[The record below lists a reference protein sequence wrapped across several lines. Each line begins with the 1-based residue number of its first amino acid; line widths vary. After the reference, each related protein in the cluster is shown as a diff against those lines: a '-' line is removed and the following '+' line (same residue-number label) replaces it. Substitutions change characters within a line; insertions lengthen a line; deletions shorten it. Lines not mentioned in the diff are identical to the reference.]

1 MSKSFTPEYSCYF
14 LGGAYLLSSRIAFGD
29 VSYRLIVSR
38 ALSWM
43 YRSGPP
49 LVDCDSYPAT
59 FVYTSTAVVQFEPG
73 KQRYTSIS
81 IFYSRPQHYSGS
93 YGDFYDM
100 IHLNSLHCNTPVQW
114 RALVIPIVI
123 RLMQA
128 PHGWLNLGEGQDT
141 HTHTYIYIYTHGAW
155 STQDINCNCFTQVK
169 GSRRWEQVMVK
180 PSTEASKSTA
190 NLQFCGD
197 FILWLKLQV

>member
-100 IHLNSLHCNTPVQW
+100 IHLNSLHCNAPVQW

-141 HTHTYIYIYTHGAW
+141 HTHIYIYIHVCISMSIYLSIYLSIYIYMYTYMC
-155 STQDINCNCFTQVK
+155 SMTTNDTQAKWHLTI
-169 GSRRWEQVMVK
+169 
-180 PSTEASKSTA
+180 
-190 NLQFCGD
+190 
-197 FILWLKLQV
+197 